1 MRYLRKIRG
10 VFSLAILLALVLS
23 CAKDRYFETDHQA
36 SGGSSYVPQTKGRV
50 TPVVDRNVM
59 IMISGGRNSLA
70 GYLSDDLAEIE
81 ESDIPSGRFATKHVL
96 VVFSRIGSNKN
107 QETPCVLYRLYRD
120 QNGNAVRDTL
130 RTWGGFEQMFGGNTM
145 KEALRTV
152 VDEFP
157 GSHYGIV
164 LSSHATGYLPDG
176 YYKDPSAYEQAH
188 GGGSSSSTLSLR
200 GRGVL
205 SPEEFEPIPEYPAVK
220 SVGQDDDVSGSVE
233 MEIRAFR
240 DALPCH
246 MDYILFDACL
256 MACIEVAYEL
266 RDMAT
271 IIGFSPTEILAD
283 GFDYKLLASR
293 LVTDSPD
300 PVQVCRDYFE
310 QYRILPE
317 GSDTRCATISAVDT
331 RYLEDFAAVCRTLF
345 EKYRTAMGCV
355 NADSV
360 QRYFRAGRH
369 FFYDIRDILSKSGAS
384 EEDLREFDSALGKVV
399 IYKDHTPSFLGIQI
413 KDDSYSGLS
422 MYLPRMGSRVL
433 DDFYRENISWNAATQ
448 LVK

>member
-1 MRYLRKIRG
+1 MRYLRKIR
-10 VFSLAILLALVLS
+10 VFFPLAILLALALS
-23 CAKDRYFETDHQA
+23 CAKDRYFETDHHA
-36 SGGSSYVPQTKGRV
+36 SEGSSYVPQTKGRV
-50 TPVVDRNVM
+50 TPVIDRNVM
-59 IMISGGRNSLA
+59 IMVSGGRNSLA
-70 GYLSDDLAEIE
+70 GYLSEDLAELE
-81 ESDIPSGRFATKHVL
+81 DSDIPSGIFATEHVL
-96 VVFSRIGSNKN
+96 VVFSRIGSKK
-107 QETPCVLYRLYRD
+107 EMESPAALYRLYRD
-120 QNGNAVRDTL
+120 RNGKAVRDTI
-130 RTWGGFEQMFGGNTM
+130 RTWGGFDQMFGGNVM
-145 KEALRTV
+145 KEALQTV

-164 LSSHATGYLPDG
+164 LSSHGTGYLPDG
-176 YYKDPSAYEQAH
+176 YYKDPAVYEQAH
-188 GGGSSSSTLSLR
+188 GGSSLSTLSIR
-200 GRGVL
+200 GRGVF
-205 SPEEFEPIPEYPAVK
+205 SQEEFEPIPEYPHVK
-220 SVGQDDDVSGSVE
+220 SIGQDDDPSGSVE

-246 MDYILFDACL
+246 MDYILLDACL
-256 MACIEVAYEL
+256 MAGIEVAYEL
-266 RDMAT
+266 KDMAS

-310 QYRILPE
+310 QYKVLPE
-317 GSDTRCATISAVDT
+317 GTDTRCATISAVDT
-331 RYLEDFAAVCRTLF
+331 RYLEDFAAVCKPLF
-345 EKYRTAMGCV
+345 QKYRVAMGAV
-355 NADSV
+355 NADSI
-360 QRYFRAGRH
+360 QRYYRAGRH

-384 EEDLREFDSALGKVV
+384 EEDLQEFDAALGKVV

-433 DDFYRENISWNAATQ
+433 DAFYKENLSWNAATE

>member
-36 SGGSSYVPQTKGRV
+36 SESSSYVPQTKGRV
-50 TPVVDRNVM
+50 TPVIDRNVM
-59 IMISGGRNSLA
+59 IMVSGGRNSLA
-70 GYLSDDLAEIE
+70 GYLSDDLAELE
-81 ESDIPSGRFATKHVL
+81 DSDIPSGIFATEHVL
-96 VVFSRIGSNKN
+96 VVFSRIGSNKAT
-107 QETPCVLYRLYRD
+107 EAPAALYRLYRD
-120 QNGNAVRDTL
+120 KNGNAVRDTI
-130 RTWGGFEQMFGGNTM
+130 RTWGGFDQMFGGSTM
-145 KEALRTV
+145 KDALQTV

-157 GSHYGIV
+157 GSHYGMV

-188 GGGSSSSTLSLR
+188 RNNYGNTLSLR
-200 GRGVL
+200 GGL
-205 SPEEFEPIPEYPAVK
+205 CLEEFPPIPEYPPVK
-220 SVGQDDDVSGSVE
+220 SVGQDDDASGSVE
-233 MEIRAFR
+233 MEIKAFR

-256 MACIEVAYEL
+256 MACVEVAYEL
-266 RDMAT
+266 KDVASV
-271 IIGFSPTEILAD
+271 IGFSPTEILAD

-310 QYRILPE
+310 QYKILPE

-331 RYLEDFAAVCRTLF
+331 RYLDELAAVCKTLF
-345 EKYRTAMGCV
+345 GKYHYAMSSV
-355 NADSV
+355 NPDSV

-369 FFYDIRDILSKSGAS
+369 YFYDIRDIMAKSGAS
-384 EEDLREFDSALGKVV
+384 EEDLAELDSALGKVV

-413 KDDSYSGLS
+413 GDDSYSGLS
-422 MYLPRMGSRVL
+422 MYLPRMGSSVL
-433 DDFYRENISWNAATQ
+433 DAFYRENVAWNAATE

>member
-1 MRYLRKIRG
+1 
-10 VFSLAILLALVLS
+10 
-23 CAKDRYFETDHQA
+23 
-36 SGGSSYVPQTKGRV
+36 
-50 TPVVDRNVM
+50 
-59 IMISGGRNSLA
+59 
-70 GYLSDDLAEIE
+70 
-81 ESDIPSGRFATKHVL
+81 
-96 VVFSRIGSNKN
+96 
-107 QETPCVLYRLYRD
+107 
-120 QNGNAVRDTL
+120 
-130 RTWGGFEQMFGGNTM
+130 
-145 KEALRTV
+145 
-152 VDEFP
+152 
-157 GSHYGIV
+157 
-164 LSSHATGYLPDG
+164 
-176 YYKDPSAYEQAH
+176 
-188 GGGSSSSTLSLR
+188 
-200 GRGVL
+200 
-205 SPEEFEPIPEYPAVK
+205 
-220 SVGQDDDVSGSVE
+220 
-233 MEIRAFR
+233 
-240 DALPCH
+240 
-246 MDYILFDACL
+246 